1 MAGTAVLGRLR
12 PVPWQLATAR
22 EVVAETPGASTIV
35 LDVDGWTRH
44 RAGQH
49 VDVRLTAEDG
59 YQAQRSY
66 SIASA
71 PEASVV
77 ELTVERIDD
86 GEVSP
91 YLVDELRPGDI
102 FEVRGPIG
110 GHFTWSA
117 DEGGPLL
124 LIAGGSGLV
133 PLMSM
138 LRHRAARGAA
148 VQVHVLAS
156 ARSAADLLYA
166 DELATLEPREGLR
179 IARTYTRQAP
189 PGWTGWRRRIDAAMI
204 ADVTPGASARAYV
217 CGPTS
222 YVEHANDL
230 LVASGHDP
238 REIRSERFG
247 PTGG

>member
-1 MAGTAVLGRLR
+1 MARAAVLGRLR
-12 PVPWQLATAR
+12 RLTWQIATVR
-22 EVVAETPGASTIV
+22 EIVAETPRARTIV
-35 LDVDGWTRH
+35 LDVDGWTGH

-71 PEASVV
+71 PEAGVV
-77 ELTVERIDD
+77 EITVDRIDD

-91 YLVDELRPGDI
+91 YLVDELRIGDA

-117 DEGGPLL
+117 EEGGPLL
-124 LIAGGSGLV
+124 LVAGGSGLV

-138 LRHRAARGAA
+138 LRHRAARGSA
-148 VQVHVLAS
+148 VQVHVLVS
-156 ARSAADLLYA
+156 ARSAGDLLYA
-166 DELATLEPREGLR
+166 TELAALEPREGLR
-179 IARTYTRQAP
+179 VAHTYTREPP
-189 PGWTGWRRRIDAAMI
+189 PGWTGWSGRIDAAMI
-204 ADVTPGASARAYV
+204 ADVSPGPGARAYV

-222 YVEHANDL
+222 YVERANDL
-230 LVASGHDP
+230 LVAGGHDP
-238 REIRSERFG
+238 QEIRAERFG

>member
-1 MAGTAVLGRLR
+1 M
-12 PVPWQLATAR
+12 R
-22 EVVAETPGASTIV
+22 EVVAETPGARTIV

-71 PEASVV
+71 PEAGVV
-77 ELTVERIDD
+77 ELTVERIDN

-91 YLVDELRPGDI
+91 YLVDELRPGDS

-124 LIAGGSGLV
+124 LIAGGSGLA

-138 LRHRAARGAA
+138 LRHRAARGAP
-148 VQVHVLAS
+148 VQAHLLVS

-166 DELATLEPREGLR
+166 DELATLEPGEGLR
-179 IARTYTRQAP
+179 ITYTYTRQAP
-189 PGWTGWRRRIDAAMI
+189 PGWTGWTGRIDAAMI
-204 ADVTPGASARAYV
+204 ADVTPGPGARAYV

-230 LVASGHDP
+230 LVAGGHDP
-238 REIRSERFG
+238 REIHSERFG